1 MELAQAFLSEK
12 QTYETEYE
20 LERGK
25 PMPSKN
31 HSALENRFSLAFGR
45 YEQQYQ
51 TFIELSLDV
60 KNKKATP
67 DV

>member
-1 MELAQAFLSEK
+1 MTQTFLSKK

-31 HSALENRFSLAFGR
+31 HAKLENRIGIALSR
-45 YEQQYQ
+45 NEQC
-51 TFIELSLDV
+51 
-60 KNKKATP
+60 
-67 DV
+67 